1 MNRERFWALIQ
12 ETHPSSGGRA
22 GAQLLARLRELPLG
36 RINTADPD
44 KPRPFDA
51 LVEELLASRDACCQH
66 AARLAARLRE
76 LPPAEIAAFQD
87 VRDDLLAE
95 SNRRDLWGAAY
106 LINGGCSDDGFDYF
120 RAWLLGQGNAT
131 FQTALRDPDGLA
143 GHPEVQ
149 DVISAGIGR
158 ERLECESLLAA
169 PFWAYEAATGHEPPD
184 HPRPSLLREAL
195 ERGPAGEDW
204 DFDDAREMQ
213 RRYPRLA
220 AQLGSDEHA

>member
-22 GAQLLARLRELPLG
+22 GAQLLARLRELP
-36 RINTADPD
+36 R
-44 KPRPFDA
+44 
-51 LVEELLASRDACCQH
+51 
-66 AARLAARLRE
+66 
-76 LPPAEIAAFQD
+76 AEIAAFQD

-95 SNRRDLWGAAY
+95 SYRRDLWGAAY
-106 LINGGCSDDGFDYF
+106 LINRGCSDDGFDYF

-169 PFWAYEAATGHEPPD
+169 PFWAYEAATGHEP
-184 HPRPSLLREAL
+184 
-195 ERGPAGEDW
+195 
-204 DFDDAREMQ
+204 
-213 RRYPRLA
+213 
-220 AQLGSDEHA
+220 